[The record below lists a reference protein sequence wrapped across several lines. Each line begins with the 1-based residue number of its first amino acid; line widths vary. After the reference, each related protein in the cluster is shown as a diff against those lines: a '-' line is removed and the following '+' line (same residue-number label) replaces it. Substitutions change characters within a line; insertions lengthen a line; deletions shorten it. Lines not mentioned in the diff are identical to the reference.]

1 MNFFDLF
8 KRKPLPTP
16 GLYPGKLL
24 PAPGRYRDLEP
35 RSIHDRR
42 ELLNELL
49 RCSPRIELRV
59 ALYAYGE
66 DCYLIS
72 ATTSIAEAGPPIK
85 LPVTVSDSELGYAIF
100 DLLLQCYAHPVT
112 ADGLLEN
119 WAVFVAS
126 GEKVGKSFR
135 KKSTYVSVATA
146 NSAIIVEASRC
157 FPPSNTYVG
166 EQLSIGCAP
175 DKLGSVIKYLVKTL
189 RFLDVQN
196 AL

>member
-1 MNFFDLF
+1 MRIFNFFE
-8 KRKPLPTP
+8 KKTQPTP

-42 ELLNELL
+42 ELLNGLL
-49 RCSPRIELRV
+49 RHSPRIELRV
-59 ALYAYGE
+59 ALYACGE

-72 ATTSIAEAGPPIK
+72 ATTSIAEAGTPIK
-85 LPVTVSDSELGYAIF
+85 LPIAASDSELGYAIF
-100 DLLLQCYAHPVT
+100 DLLLQCYAHRVT

-135 KKSTYVSVATA
+135 KKSTYVSVKTA

-157 FPPSNTYVG
+157 FPPSSIYVG
-166 EQLSIGCAP
+166 EQLSIGCDP
-175 DKLGSVIKYLVKTL
+175 DKLGSVVKNLVRTL
-189 RFLDVQN
+189 RFLDSQD

>member
-1 MNFFDLF
+1 MTIFDFF
-8 KRKPLPTP
+8 KKKPQPTP
-16 GLYPGKLL
+16 GFYPGKLL

-35 RSIHDRR
+35 RSISDRR
-42 ELLNELL
+42 DLLNELL
-49 RCSPRIELRV
+49 RYSSRIELRV
-59 ALYAYGE
+59 ALYAYNE

-72 ATTSIAEAGPPIK
+72 ATTSIAEAGSPIK
-85 LPVTVSDSELGYAIF
+85 LPITASDSELGYAIF
-100 DLLLQCYAHPVT
+100 DLLLQCYAYPVT

-135 KKSTYVSVATA
+135 KKSTYVSVKTV

-157 FPPSNTYVG
+157 FPPSSIYVG
-166 EQLSIGCAP
+166 EQLSIGCDP
-175 DKLGSVIKYLVKTL
+175 DKLGGVVKHLVKTL
-189 RFLDVQN
+189 RFLVSQN

>member
-1 MNFFDLF
+1 MKIFDLF
-8 KRKPLPTP
+8 KKESPPTP
-16 GLYPGKLL
+16 GLYPSKLL

-42 ELLNELL
+42 ELLNELFRL
-49 RCSPRIELRV
+49 THIELRV

-72 ATTSIAEAGPPIK
+72 ATTSIAEAGAPIK

-100 DLLLQCYAHPVT
+100 DLLLQSYAHPVT
-112 ADGLLEN
+112 GDGLLEN

-126 GEKVGKSFR
+126 GEKTGKSFQ
-135 KKSTYVSVATA
+135 KKSTYVSVNTA
-146 NSAIIVEASRC
+146 NSAIIVEASWG
-157 FPPSNTYVG
+157 FPPSNIYVG
-166 EQLSIGCAP
+166 EQLSIGCDA
-175 DKLGSVIKYLVKTL
+175 DKLGSVVKQLVRTL
-189 RFLDVQN
+189 RFLDSQN